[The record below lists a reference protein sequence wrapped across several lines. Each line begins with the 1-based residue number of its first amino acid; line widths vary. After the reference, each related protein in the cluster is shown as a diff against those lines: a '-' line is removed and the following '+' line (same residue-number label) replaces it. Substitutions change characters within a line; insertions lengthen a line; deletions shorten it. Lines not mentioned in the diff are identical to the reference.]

1 MSAKS
6 LQRTLEQE
14 RAQRAWECVTQCL
27 NHAVQGLSEAIAKVE
42 EKINQDRNEN
52 QKKQLQKHKEELNN
66 RLEKLRTPEGEAR
79 WKKGYSSLA
88 RKVPMLVLTNG
99 LGQTLAFLK
108 AKGKNDPADEHTVL
122 FSHLSK
128 WVLDQVAPGMSSGND
143 DLLQWVLRNDSAA
156 YRRATTEALAF
167 LNWLKRFAEAELP
180 AEEV

>member
-14 RAQRAWECVTQCL
+14 RAQQAWACVQEVTSKPQ
-27 NHAVQGLSEAIAKVE
+27 EF
-42 EKINQDRNEN
+42 
-52 QKKQLQKHKEELNN
+52 KKKY
-66 RLEKLRTPEGEAR
+66 G
-79 WKKGYSSLA
+79 SLA

-122 FSHLSK
+122 FRHLSS
-128 WVLDQVAPGMSSGND
+128 WVLSQVASSTPASNG
-143 DLLQWVLRNDSAA
+143 DLLQWVLQNDSAA

-167 LNWLKRFAEAELP
+167 LAWLKRFAEAELP
-180 AEEV
+180 TED

>member
-1 MSAKS
+1 MSTKS
-6 LQRTLEQE
+6 LQKTLEQ
-14 RAQRAWECVTQCL
+14 QRAEWAWKCVQEVT
-27 NHAVQGLSEAIAKVE
+27 SESQE
-42 EKINQDRNEN
+42 F
-52 QKKQLQKHKEELNN
+52 KKKY
-66 RLEKLRTPEGEAR
+66 G
-79 WKKGYSSLA
+79 SLA

-99 LGQTLAFLK
+99 LGQTLAFLLSK
-108 AKGKNDPADEHTVL
+108 AKRHQPEEKRSAEAKVHDLL
-122 FSHLSK
+122 FVHLSK

>member
-14 RAQRAWECVTQCL
+14 RAQRAWACVQEVTSKPQ
-27 NHAVQGLSEAIAKVE
+27 EF
-42 EKINQDRNEN
+42 
-52 QKKQLQKHKEELNN
+52 KKKY
-66 RLEKLRTPEGEAR
+66 G
-79 WKKGYSSLA
+79 SLA

-108 AKGKNDPADEHTVL
+108 AKGKNHPADEHTVL
-122 FSHLSK
+122 FRHLSN
-128 WVLDQVAPGMSSGND
+128 WVLDQVAPGTSSGND